1 MKYCYIVGKDI
12 NHEFYYDANINSWLE
27 DVYYSGKIR
36 KSEAFNNFYD
46 CIDAIIADGYG
57 TVDQKLNFPEHINY
71 LEDLKPEDIS
81 KYIDYYC
88 YNEFVSNEITI
99 MEIT

>member
-1 MKYCYIVGKDI
+1 MGFHHLVICHTWHTKTFD
-12 NHEFYYDANINSWLE
+12 
-27 DVYYSGKIR
+27 
-36 KSEAFNNFYD
+36 NFYD
-46 CIDAIIADGYG
+46 CIDAIIEDGYG

-81 KYIDYYC
+81 EYINYYC
-88 YNEFVSNEITI
+88 DNGCISNEITI